1 LPLPYLFETLVD
13 LALGFVHPFHSRGP
27 CCIRPL
33 CRSVDDPYSLTE
45 PLVPFSIS
53 QVATLS
59 ATLFEPV

>member
-1 LPLPYLFETLVD
+1 
-13 LALGFVHPFHSRGP
+13 
-27 CCIRPL
+27 
-33 CRSVDDPYSLTE
+33 VDDPYSLTE